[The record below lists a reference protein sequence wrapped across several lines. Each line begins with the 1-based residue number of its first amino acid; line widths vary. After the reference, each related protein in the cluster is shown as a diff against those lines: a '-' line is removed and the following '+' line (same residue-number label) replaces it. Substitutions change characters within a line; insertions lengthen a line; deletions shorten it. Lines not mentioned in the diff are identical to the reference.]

1 MNVIETPSSS
11 VNICSLQIQNQ
22 GQITIPPEVLNTLQ
36 THEGDTLN
44 LIQIGDLIFLTARP
58 PQVEALTQQ
67 FVELMEENQV
77 TLDEL
82 LEGLQQER
90 QALWQERQNHA

>member
-1 MNVIETPSSS
+1 MNIIETPSSS

-44 LIQIGDLIFLTARP
+44 LIQIGDLIFLAARP
-58 PQVEALTQQ
+58 PQVEVLTQQ
-67 FVELMEENQV
+67 FVKLMEENQV

-82 LEGLQQER
+82 LDGLQQER

>member
-44 LIQIGDLIFLTARP
+44 LIQIGDLIFLAARP

-82 LEGLQQER
+82 LDGLQQER